1 MGEGNNIQYNN
12 PNANKSKIE
21 KEVEEE
27 YNPLK
32 IPADWEFAR
41 KHALA
46 RSVGHP
52 VHSSDGILYLIYSG
66 ILSMLWL

>member
-1 MGEGNNIQYNN
+1 MFFQG
-12 PNANKSKIE
+12 KKVSKIE
-21 KEVEEE
+21 KKCEEE

-52 VHSSDGILYLIYSG
+52 IHSDDGIF
-66 ILSMLWL
+66 